1 MIALHQIQA
10 LETEDAL
17 IDAYQAF
24 AAEIGHPTLCA
35 EELKYQLLCDEP
47 RNDAKIDVVDA
58 FVCRFEAV
66 SA

>member
-1 MIALHQIQA
+1 MISLHQIQA
-10 LETEDAL
+10 LKTEDAL

-35 EELKYQLLCDEP
+35 EELVYQLLCDEP
-47 RNDAKIDVVDA
+47 RNNPQIDVIHA
-58 FVCRFEAV
+58 FIGRFEAV

>member
-1 MIALHQIQA
+1 MITAAQIQT
-10 LETEDAL
+10 LTTEETL